1 MANIELPDFMSYKD
15 KFSNSKFVEKIQ
27 RVAKR
32 AGAKLVYVALIL
44 FYTLQSD
51 KVSLK
56 DKAMIV
62 GALGYLIS
70 PLDVVPDA
78 IPIAGLGDD
87 LVVLLYVLHK
97 IWGEVSEDVKD
108 KAKAKLATCLTEMK
122 PRRLTT
128 CSATTPQILLYRIIS
143 NIHSHKPFPCL
154 WLFSVPTFGGEFPAR
169 AIPCPFDRKPTCQAS
184 LILSMIFLMG
194 RL

>member
-78 IPIAGLGDD
+78 IPIAGLGTTS
-87 LVVLLYVLHK
+87 LYRSMCF
-97 IWGEVSEDVKD
+97 IRFG
-108 KAKAKLATCLTEMK
+108 AKCPRMSRTRLRPSWLPGLTEMK
-122 PRRLTT
+122 PRRLTN

-143 NIHSHKPFPCL
+143 NSHSPKQFPCL
-154 WLFSVPTFGGEFPAR
+154 WLFSVPTFGGAFPAR
-169 AIPCPFDRKPTCQAS
+169 AIPCPFDRKPTYLAS